1 MSAVMTRPHFAPSRP
16 PLPRLLVVMLAG
28 AMALGAALPAP
39 AQEIP
44 AATKPNA
51 QRTPLP
57 VPKTPDLTMAPMPAS
72 PPDQAEMPPATPYTL
87 PPPRLPASG
96 AAPDPAV
103 ALPTRVAGGNL
114 TLLFSAGVETLADP
128 MLAPLADV
136 ATRLK
141 AHPAERLDVRAYAT
155 GPADRASD
163 ARRTALLRARAVR
176 DRLVSAGIDPLR
188 LNIFAEG
195 TLIPVPT
202 AGQPLPVPDPKAP
215 PPDRVDLVFR
225 P

>member
-1 MSAVMTRPHFAPSRP
+1 MV
-16 PLPRLLVVMLAG
+16 AG
-28 AMALGAALPAP
+28 ALALGAALPAS

-51 QRTPLP
+51 QRAPLP
-57 VPKTPDLTMAPMPAS
+57 VPKTPDLTMAPLPAS
-72 PPDQAEMPPATPYTL
+72 PPDQPEVSPAPAYTL
-87 PPPRLPASG
+87 PPPRLPVSAV
-96 AAPDPAV
+96 APDPAV
-103 ALPTRVAGGNL
+103 ALPARVAGGSL

-176 DRLVSAGIDPLR
+176 DRLVAAGIDPLR

-195 TLIPVPT
+195 VLIPVPT

>member
-1 MSAVMTRPHFAPSRP
+1 MLVVMTRPQPAPPSRP
-16 PLPRLLVVMLAG
+16 MPRLLAVMLTVAF
-28 AMALGAALPAP
+28 ALGAALPVS

-44 AATKPNA
+44 AATKPGA
-51 QRTPLP
+51 QQAPLP
-57 VPKTPDLTMAPMPAS
+57 VPKTPDLTMAPLPA
-72 PPDQAEMPPATPYTL
+72 PPEQADVPPAPPYTL
-87 PPPRLPASG
+87 PPPRLTAS
-96 AAPDPAV
+96 ATAPDASTVLPA
-103 ALPTRVAGGNL
+103 RVAGGKL
-114 TLLFSAGVETLADP
+114 TLLFAPGAETLADP

-136 ATRLK
+136 AARLK
-141 AHPAERLDVRAYAT
+141 ARPAERLDLRAYAT

-163 ARRTALLRARAVR
+163 SRRTALLRARAVR
-176 DRLVSAGIDPLR
+176 DQLVAAGIDPLR